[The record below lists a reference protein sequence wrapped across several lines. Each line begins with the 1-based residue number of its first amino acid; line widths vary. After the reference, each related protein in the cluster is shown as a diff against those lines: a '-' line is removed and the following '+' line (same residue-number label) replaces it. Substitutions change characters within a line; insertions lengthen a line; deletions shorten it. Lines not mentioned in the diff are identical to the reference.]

1 MRRNE
6 PVEKRLA
13 DLRAKP
19 SAGLDARVHRA
30 IDEALAERKQTP
42 SAGFFPPNIW
52 RIIMKNRM
60 TRWTAAGL
68 TAAALAASILVLDK
82 AAPSAFGLD
91 QVIAAAKGVRTL
103 HIKTQGPKD
112 SVPNEY
118 WIVCDQSGHVA
129 KARYYLPATED
140 GAKLITWTPER
151 TEIWFKSKHGFL
163 TIQTTN
169 VEARMQSLLE
179 QSQPQLVTSR
189 LKEAQASG
197 KVEMDIQQPAD
208 QAQPVKIVVV
218 NKTKPLKQVYWI
230 DRKSDL
236 ITSIENYGTEG
247 GADVLQS
254 KMEFLDYNV
263 PIDDKMFSLR
273 DQLPPDVRIADQVT
287 QVSGVAQGNLTD
299 QEAAAQTARAFF
311 QALIDKDYKKAGLV
325 MGGELEQFTQKEYG
339 QINVTAIVSVGPAV
353 LQTNWVKRG
362 YMVPCKV
369 EITHADGQ
377 KSIWASAAY
386 VRPGDNEQHPEY
398 WNITGG
404 ISAEQAGVSTL
415 PDNQQYVPLK
425 LLPDNKKYEQLTPK
439 QAAEAFFKAC
449 AAANWDEMAKFWPE
463 APTGE
468 KFDRMKEYLGG
479 LQLISLGEPYQ
490 KSPYSGWYVPYEIKL
505 RPMEINVRVSNTN
518 SAKRY
523 VIYGLYDSKLKPM
536 EQLEWNNPPET
547 LPKDDAFARMSPT
560 EVAKAYFDA
569 MKESNW
575 EAMGK
580 VAPASD
586 VEQTK
591 QESAEMN
598 KAGMDPHN
606 AIPTVEVGAA
616 VWSKEESAYFVKC
629 RMGGV
634 KKFNLAVRNDNAANR
649 YVFDG
654 GL

>member
-1 MRRNE
+1 MRPNE
-6 PVEKRLA
+6 QIKKWLA
-13 DLRAKP
+13 DMKAKP
-19 SAGLDARVHRA
+19 SAQLDARVYRA
-30 IDEALAERKQTP
+30 IEEAQAERKQTP

-68 TAAALAASILVLDK
+68 TTAALAAGILVLDK
-82 AAPSAFGLD
+82 ATPSAFGLD

-112 SVPNEY
+112 SAPNEF
-118 WIVCDQSGHVA
+118 WFVCDQSGHVA
-129 KARYYLPATED
+129 KARYYLPVTED

-151 TEIWFKSKHGFL
+151 TEVWFKTKHGFL
-163 TIQTTN
+163 TLQTTN
-169 VEARMQSLLE
+169 VEAWMQSLLD
-179 QSQPQLVTSR
+179 QSQPQLVTAK
-189 LKEAQASG
+189 LKEAQATG

-230 DRKSDL
+230 DQKSDL
-236 ITSIENYGTEG
+236 ITSIENYGTGG

-299 QEAAAQTARAFF
+299 PEAAAQTARAFF

-339 QINVTAIVSVGPAV
+339 QINVTAIVLAGPAV
-353 LQTNWVKRG
+353 LQTNWEKRG

-377 KSIWASAAY
+377 KSIWASTPY
-386 VRPGDNEQHPEY
+386 VRPGDNEQHPDY

-404 ISAEQAGVSTL
+404 VSAGQAEF
-415 PDNQQYVPLK
+415 K
-425 LLPDNKKYEQLTPK
+425 ILPDNKKYEQLTPK
-439 QAAEAFFKAC
+439 QAAETFFKAC
-449 AAANWDEMAKFWPE
+449 SAADWDEMAKFWPE

-479 LQLISLGEPYQ
+479 LELISLGEPYQ
-490 KSPYSGWYVPYEIKL
+490 KSPYPGWYVPYEIKL
-505 RPMEINVRVSNTN
+505 RPAEINVRVSNTN
-518 SAKRY
+518 AAKRF

-536 EQLEWNNPPET
+536 EKLDWNNPPET
-547 LPKDDAFARMSPT
+547 LPKDDAYARMSPA
-560 EVAKAYFDA
+560 EVARAYFDA
-569 MKESNW
+569 MTESNW

-580 VAPASD
+580 LAPASD
-586 VEQTK
+586 VEQGK
-591 QESAEMN
+591 QEYAEMK
-598 KAGMDPHN
+598 KAGMDPRN
-606 AIPTVEVGAA
+606 AIPTVEVGEA

-634 KKFNLAVRNDNAANR
+634 KKFNLAVRNDNAGNR